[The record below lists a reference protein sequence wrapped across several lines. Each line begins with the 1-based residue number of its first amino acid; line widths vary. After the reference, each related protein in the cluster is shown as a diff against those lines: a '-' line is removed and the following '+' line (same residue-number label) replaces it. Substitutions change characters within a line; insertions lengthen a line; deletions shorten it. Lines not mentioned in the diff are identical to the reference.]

1 MLLPPGQEVSKRGE
15 EGKMARMVVAY
26 YSRSGNTEKMAQEVA
41 AGAREAAGP
50 TVEVRRIEEVSPDD
64 LLAYDGIAIGSPVYY
79 GTMAAEVK
87 ELIDKSVK
95 HHGKLAG
102 KVGGA
107 FASSGGPGG
116 GNETTVLDIAK
127 ALLIHG
133 MIVQGDHEGDHYGPI
148 AVGTPDERSRKECRR
163 FGKRMAHLV
172 QRLTK

>member
-1 MLLPPGQEVSKRGE
+1 
-15 EGKMARMVVAY
+15 MARMLIAY
-26 YSRSGNTEKMAQEVA
+26 YSRSGNTEKMAMEVA
-41 AGAREAAGP
+41 TGAREAGG
-50 TVEVRRIEEVSPDD
+50 VEVVVRRIEQVSPDD
-64 LLAYDGIAIGSPVYY
+64 LLGFDGIAIGSPVYY

-116 GNETTVLDIAK
+116 GNETTVLDIVK

-133 MIVQGDHEGDHYGPI
+133 MIVQGDHAGDHYGPI
-148 AVGTPDERSRKECRR
+148 AVGAPDARSVGECRR
-163 FGKRMAHLV
+163 FGKRMVELV
-172 QRLTK
+172 QRLTN